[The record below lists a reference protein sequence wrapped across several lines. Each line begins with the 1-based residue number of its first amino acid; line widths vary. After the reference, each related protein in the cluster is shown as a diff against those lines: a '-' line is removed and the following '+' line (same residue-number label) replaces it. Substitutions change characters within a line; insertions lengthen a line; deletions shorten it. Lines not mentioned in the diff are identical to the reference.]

1 MSSYTNPLDT
11 RYLPTSD
18 NWSVLTPFTYF
29 VGHEDSNERIDIP
42 AGFVT
47 DGASVPQPFWSIIPP
62 WGQYGQAAVV
72 HDFLCEHLF
81 TKVSGVP
88 TKITRKR
95 ADQIFLEA
103 MEVLQVPA
111 WKRLSMYAAVR
122 AYATLTGKR

>member
-47 DGASVPQPFWSIIPP
+47 DGASVP
-62 WGQYGQAAVV
+62 
-72 HDFLCEHLF
+72 
-81 TKVSGVP
+81 
-88 TKITRKR
+88 
-95 ADQIFLEA
+95 
-103 MEVLQVPA
+103 
-111 WKRLSMYAAVR
+111 
-122 AYATLTGKR
+122 